1 MREKLQTIEEL
12 REIITRAD
20 EYLAFDD
27 FGNAENFL
35 DQAIEHCA
43 WDPDLHRKR
52 AKCRKER
59 GDIQNAIADVRS
71 IAKLVPDSTDV
82 YLETAEMYY
91 EVGDVENSLGY
102 VNIVSIKKPIL

>member
-1 MREKLQTIEEL
+1 MQRIEEL
-12 REIITRAD
+12 RSIIDRAD
-20 EYLAFDD
+20 EFLAFED
-27 FGNAENFL
+27 FASAEALL
-35 DQAIEHCA
+35 DQAIEQCA

-52 AKCRKER
+52 AKCRKAR

-91 EVGDVENSLGY
+91 DVGDIENSLVY
-102 VNIVSIKKPIL
+102 VFKFLFCVF